1 MARTEATT
9 GRPTNAGPGRVLVF
23 VYGLFAV
30 AASARAGV
38 QIATR
43 FHHAPVAYLLSA
55 FAAAVYILATI
66 GLALGPRGRT
76 LALVCVS
83 IELVGVLAVGTAS
96 FVDSQAFP
104 HATVWSHLGQGYG
117 YVPLVLPIIGMIYL
131 LRMARAKQRA
141 GDAA

>member
-1 MARTEATT
+1 M
-9 GRPTNAGPGRVLVF
+9 GRVLTF
-23 VYGLFAV
+23 IYGIFALS
-30 AASARAGV
+30 ATARATF
-38 QIATR
+38 QILTKFSEAR
-43 FHHAPVAYLLSA
+43 LAYLLSL
-55 FAAAVYILATI
+55 AAGIIYILATI

-104 HATVWSHLGQGYG
+104 HATVWSHFGQGYG

>member
-1 MARTEATT
+1 M
-9 GRPTNAGPGRVLVF
+9 GRVLTF
-23 VYGLFAV
+23 IYGIFALS
-30 AASARAGV
+30 ASARATF
-38 QIATR
+38 QILTKFSEAR
-43 FHHAPVAYLLSA
+43 LAYLLSL
-55 FAAAVYILATI
+55 AAGIIYILATI

-104 HATVWSHLGQGYG
+104 HATVWSHFGQGYG

-131 LRMARAKQRA
+131 LRMARAKPR
-141 GDAA
+141 